1 MSITRAVALAFII
14 VSIIITAIT
23 NGWMNPLVWIGW
35 SFAMVFI
42 VGPAIGNR

>member
-1 MSITRAVALAFII
+1 MSITLAVALAFII

-35 SFAMVFI
+35 AFAMVFI